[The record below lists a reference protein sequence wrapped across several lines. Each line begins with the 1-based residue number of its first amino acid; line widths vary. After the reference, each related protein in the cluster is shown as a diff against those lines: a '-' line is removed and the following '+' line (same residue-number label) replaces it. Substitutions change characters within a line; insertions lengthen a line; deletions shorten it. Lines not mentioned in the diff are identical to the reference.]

1 MRIIGRKVIEDFKR
15 HHADSRTSL
24 DNWYRVVASREW
36 TNFAEMRQVFPSADR
51 VGSYL
56 IFNIGGNKYRLIA
69 NANYQAKTLLVRAVL
84 THQEYDRGSWKK
96 P

>member
-1 MRIIGRKVIEDFKR
+1 MRIIGRKVIENFKR
-15 HHADSRTSL
+15 RHAGSRSSL
-24 DNWYRVVASREW
+24 DNWYRVVASHDW
-36 TNFAEMRQVFPSADR
+36 TDFAEMRQVFPSADR

-69 NANYQAKTLLVRAVL
+69 NANYQVKTLLVREVL
-84 THQEYDRGSWKK
+84 THQEYDRESWKK